1 MKLNF
6 YLNGEYTEANI
17 NLGDTL
23 LKTLRALGCVSVKE
37 GCSEGS
43 CGTCTV
49 WVDERPV
56 LACMTLAVR
65 CGDCRITTLEG
76 VQEEALKLGEYLL
89 REAAEQCG
97 YCSPGLIML
106 VLAMKKE
113 LKNPTKEEIE
123 SYINGNLCRCSGY
136 QSRRRALEAYLMENK

>member
-1 MKLNF
+1 MRINF

-23 LKTLRALGCVSVKE
+23 LKTLRDLGCVSVKE
-37 GCSEGS
+37 GCREGS
-43 CGTCTV
+43 CGACTV

-56 LACMTLAVR
+56 LACMTLTVR
-65 CGDCRITTLEG
+65 CRDCRITTLEG
-76 VQEEALKLGEYLL
+76 IQEEALKFGEYLL
-89 REAAEQCG
+89 KEAAEQCG
-97 YCSPGLIML
+97 YCSPGLIMI

-136 QSRRRALEAYLMENK
+136 QSRRRALETYLTENK